1 MRVPPEVTTSALTD
15 PHQWLVLIA
24 FGLAWLVLSGL
35 AISVGL
41 LLAAWRGA
49 FRFLRPPPLESRAV
63 HRPGGAAPIVRHRGP
78 FHTGPPGPGV

>member
-24 FGLAWLVLSGL
+24 FGLAWLVLTGL

-49 FRFLRPPPLESRAV
+49 FRSLGLPLR
-63 HRPGGAAPIVRHRGP
+63 
-78 FHTGPPGPGV
+78 